1 MKTNISFK
9 SNIFLFF
16 NSDKPYNDW
25 LFIEQIVDPV
35 KLYEIEK
42 NSYIPNAISAKQKSI
57 MNKFA
62 VCYLSKEYT
71 ANEHSQYF
79 ILKGNDNEEICKC
92 PFIQCSKIRECR
104 PYDSKEKIVQE
115 KASFDNLNKSK
126 GLSDTITYYPIVMN
140 FYRLLERYDY
150 FAYEILSNTD
160 LRRYR
165 NNSSDKIN
173 FVDQG
178 NKIKSDFSKSKDV
191 MENSTFEKY
200 RNKYFSKISYKY
212 EGDGNGSNWDN
223 WINMDTYFT
232 SDKKNQIIPDINVS
246 STVNVDENIMFKYQ
260 REHNL
265 NKNNNFFKNNKIP
278 Y

>member
-9 SNIFLFF
+9 SNVFLFF
-16 NSDKPYNDW
+16 DSDKPYNDW
-25 LFIEQIVDPV
+25 LFIEQIVDPK
-35 KLYEIEK
+35 KLIEIEK
-42 NSYIPNAISAKQKSI
+42 SSYIPNAISVKQKSI

-62 VCYLSKEYT
+62 VCCLSKEYT
-71 ANEHSQYF
+71 TNEHSQYF
-79 ILKGNDNEEICKC
+79 ILKRNGNEEVCKC

-104 PYDSKEKIVQE
+104 PYDSIEKIVQE
-115 KASFDNLNKSK
+115 KVSFDNLSKSK
-126 GLSDTITYYPIVMN
+126 GLSDTTTYYPIVMN

-160 LRRYR
+160 LRQYR

-178 NKIKSDFSKSKDV
+178 NKIKSDFSQSRDV
-191 MENSTFEKY
+191 MENYTFERYKS
-200 RNKYFSKISYKY
+200 KYFSKISYKY
-212 EGDGNGSNWDN
+212 EGGGNGSNWDN
-223 WINMDTYFT
+223 WVNMDTYFT

-246 STVNVDENIMFKYQ
+246 SAVNVGENIMFKYQ

-265 NKNNNFFKNNKIP
+265 NKNNEFFKNNKIP